1 MLKLTIAVLAVTL
14 AGTASAAGWR
24 SMRLDASSEATLNE
38 SVAALRD
45 ELPRVSRQ
53 VLEQSLKDIWAQG
66 TQAAAAGEREY
77 TIDDYLREV
86 DGLKYKDV
94 VRFTDPSGDRARRYF
109 DQAYANLYRR
119 TATPPTSAPQT
130 TAGLGGFMP
139 ADQPREAGQ
148 SGILDAGQVWRNNHP
163 TQ

>member
-24 SMRLDASSEATLNE
+24 SMRLDASSEASFNE

-45 ELPRVSRQ
+45 ELPRVRRQ

-86 DGLKYKDV
+86 DGLK
-94 VRFTDPSGDRARRYF
+94 
-109 DQAYANLYRR
+109 
-119 TATPPTSAPQT
+119 
-130 TAGLGGFMP
+130 
-139 ADQPREAGQ
+139 
-148 SGILDAGQVWRNNHP
+148 
-163 TQ
+163 

>member
-1 MLKLTIAVLAVTL
+1 M
-14 AGTASAAGWR
+14 
-24 SMRLDASSEATLNE
+24 
-38 SVAALRD
+38 
-45 ELPRVSRQ
+45 
-53 VLEQSLKDIWAQG
+53 
-66 TQAAAAGEREY
+66 QAAVAGEREY

-94 VRFTDPSGDRARRYF
+94 VRFTDPSGDKARRYF

-119 TATPPTSAPQT
+119 TASPTSALQPR
-130 TAGLGGFMP
+130 ANARGFMP

-148 SGILDAGQVWRNNHP
+148 SRILDAGQVWRNNHP

>member
-1 MLKLTIAVLAVTL
+1 MLKLTIAVAAVAL

-45 ELPRVSRQ
+45 ELPRARRQ
-53 VLEQSLKDIWAQG
+53 VLERSLKDIWAQG

-119 TATPPTSAPQT
+119 TASPTSALQPR
-130 TAGLGGFMP
+130 ANARGFMP

-148 SGILDAGQVWRNNHP
+148 SRILDAGQVWRNNNP
-163 TQ
+163 TR

>member
-45 ELPRVSRQ
+45 ELPRVRRQ

-77 TIDDYLREV
+77 TIDDYLRQLH
-86 DGLKYKDV
+86 GLKYKDV
-94 VRFTDPSGDRARRYF
+94 VRFTDPSGDKARRYF

-119 TATPPTSAPQT
+119 TASPTSALQPR
-130 TAGLGGFMP
+130 ANARGFMP

-148 SGILDAGQVWRNNHP
+148 SRILDAGQVWRNNNP
-163 TQ
+163 TR